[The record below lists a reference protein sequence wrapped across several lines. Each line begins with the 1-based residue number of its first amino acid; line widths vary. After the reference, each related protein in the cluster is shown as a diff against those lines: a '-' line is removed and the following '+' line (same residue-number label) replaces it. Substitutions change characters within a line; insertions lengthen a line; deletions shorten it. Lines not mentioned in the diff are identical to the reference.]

1 MQVILMIIDV
11 NDNPPEFTKS
21 EYSLN
26 LSEVSFFISNLVTF
40 YAGFWNWRSLS
51 VLAIHVKE
59 FIVYFSQK
67 SPQIIWF
74 SELTN
79 PQTMGNGIHSM
90 KFGRPRIANF
100 EKENAFNFLCSIVA
114 VLKWFTFPSDKWL
127 IRTEQICGNIYAII
141 CIEIIDHYG
150 KFRQIT

>member
-26 LSEVSFFISNLVTF
+26 LSEVFFFIPNPVTF
-40 YAGFWNWRSLS
+40 YAGLWNLRS
-51 VLAIHVKE
+51 LAIHVKE

-90 KFGRPRIANF
+90 KFGGPRISNF

-114 VLKWFTFPSDKWL
+114 IEMVYFP
-127 IRTEQICGNIYAII
+127 IR
-141 CIEIIDHYG
+141 
-150 KFRQIT
+150 